1 MKEEKVDS
9 DSTQE
14 KASIGKSIWIVLGLI
29 IIMWGGYWKWIA
41 PIRVENQ
48 FDPLNALFSGL
59 AFWGVIYAI
68 LLQKSELELQRDE
81 LRRTRKQVQGQK
93 EQLEAQNLT
102 LKQQRFE
109 NTFFSLLNLLTNVV
123 NSMEMPVRAFAQPI

>member
-48 FDPLNALFSGL
+48 FDPLQCTLF
-59 AFWGVIYAI
+59 WPCI
-68 LLQKSELELQRDE
+68 LGSHLRHSSSE
-81 LRRTRKQVQGQK
+81 
-93 EQLEAQNLT
+93 
-102 LKQQRFE
+102 
-109 NTFFSLLNLLTNVV
+109 
-123 NSMEMPVRAFAQPI
+123 I